1 LGSKPFQKT
10 LIWGLTGGI
19 ASGKSSVGLYF
30 AELGVP
36 VIDADQ
42 ISRTLTEE
50 GGAAHPA
57 ILKRFGTTDRA
68 KLRAIVFSENSKDPQ
83 ARKDLEAI
91 LHPLIVLESQKE
103 MDKYVAAGAALII
116 YEATLLI
123 ETGRDKTL
131 DGLIVVVAQREE
143 QRERLIS
150 HRAMSGELAD
160 QILNAQISNEDREK
174 AATFVITNSGTHEEL
189 RTKVHTL
196 LPQLLVAPRA
206 NST

>member
-1 LGSKPFQKT
+1 LGSKKT
-10 LIWGLTGGI
+10 QIWGLTGGI
-19 ASGKSSVGLYF
+19 ASGKSTVGLYF

-36 VIDADQ
+36 LIDADQ
-42 ISRTLTEE
+42 ISRMLTAE

-57 ILKRFGTTDRA
+57 ILKRFGTADRA
-68 KLRAIVFSENSKDPQ
+68 KLREIVFKAAE

-91 LHPLIVLESQKE
+91 LHPLIILESQKE
-103 MDKYVAAGAALII
+103 MDKYVAAGASLII

-143 QRERLIS
+143 QRQRLIS

-174 AATFVITNSGTHEEL
+174 AATFVIKNSGTHEEL
-189 RTKVHTL
+189 RTKVHAL
-196 LPQLLVAPRA
+196 FPQLLVAPRR

>member
-1 LGSKPFQKT
+1 LGSKKT
-10 LIWGLTGGI
+10 QIWGLTGGI
-19 ASGKSSVGLYF
+19 ASGKSTVGLYF
-30 AELGVP
+30 AELGIP

-42 ISRTLTEE
+42 ISRTLSGET
-50 GGAAHPA
+50 GAAHPA
-57 ILKRFGTTDRA
+57 ILKRFGTADRA
-68 KLRAIVFSENSKDPQ
+68 KLREIVFKDPK

-91 LHPLIVLESQKE
+91 LHPLIVLESQKL
-103 MDKYVAAGAALII
+103 MDQHTAAGAGLII

-143 QRERLIS
+143 QRQRLIS

-174 AATFVITNSGTHEEL
+174 AATFVIKNSGTHEEL
-189 RTKVHTL
+189 RTKVHAL
-196 LPQLLVAPRA
+196 LTQLLVAPRKV
-206 NST
+206 ST